1 LIDALGDRLPPELL
15 TREKMGFGVPLD
27 QWFRGPL
34 RELVHDKLLGNSF
47 LDRGIVSP
55 DFVCYLVEE
64 HESGRRNNH
73 HQIYAL
79 LMLELWFESLQEPV
93 VTHAGSASCVV
104 LGD

>member
-1 LIDALGDRLPPELL
+1 
-15 TREKMGFGVPLD
+15 
-27 QWFRGPL
+27 
-34 RELVHDKLLGNSF
+34 VHDSLLGKKF

-55 DFVCYLVEE
+55 DFARYLVEE

-73 HQIYAL
+73 HQMYAL

-93 VTHAGSASCVV
+93 GAPDHSASCVV